1 MVSVAIDGPAGAGKS
16 TLARRLAA
24 EMGYIYVD
32 TGAMFRTIGLYALRK
47 GVDPKDNAVVNTLL
61 PEIGLRVDCIDG
73 EQHIYL
79 NGEDVSTAIRTE
91 EAGMAA
97 SAVGANPE
105 VRAFLLELQRGMTK
119 TQNVLMDGRD
129 IGTVVLPNA
138 QVKIFLCA
146 DVQVRARRR
155 TLELEQRG
163 TPKPYEQVL
172 EEMEQRDWADSH
184 RSAAPL
190 RPAEDAVVVDTT
202 NMDFAQSK
210 DAILQVIRRRTQP

>member
-47 GVDPKDNAVVNTLL
+47 GVDPKDNAAVNTLL

-97 SAVGANPE
+97 PARPA
-105 VRAFLLELQRGMTK
+105 
-119 TQNVLMDGRD
+119 
-129 IGTVVLPNA
+129 
-138 QVKIFLCA
+138 A
-146 DVQVRARRR
+146 DV
-155 TLELEQRG
+155 
-163 TPKPYEQVL
+163 K
-172 EEMEQRDWADSH
+172 QRDYQDTH
-184 RSAAPL
+184 RAAAPL
-190 RPAEDAVVVDTT
+190 KQAEDAVLLDTSDL
-202 NMDFAQSK
+202 NFEQSLAAMK
-210 DAILQVIRRRTQP
+210 KIIAEKVN